1 MSEFEARVKA
11 TLDVKDAESSF
22 NSFKSEVE
30 GKVIKIKLDPD
41 VVGKKADFLKKV
53 ENLFNSASSV
63 VSKAGV
69 NLGQDFSNSV
79 EKAISSTVPKKV
91 SSSFKSFS
99 DLKIKDLNIKPVV
112 DDSGLID
119 LEKTATHLANA
130 LSNFGQVNISKI
142 LNDDGTLDRY
152 VVKIEQIHDG
162 LKQLSNFSLKIDNGT
177 LVPSGKNKIT
187 ESVIKRKTTTPKQL
201 EHEALENAERIK
213 EIQDRITKGYYDAQK
228 SNLDKKIAPFKDQDE
243 EEIKKADKAL
253 QEYHESLKKI
263 KDIVSKDDITFEDGQ
278 EVAQEYEKM
287 TTAVE
292 KYNNAMTEVRNKYSK
307 NVDAGVAERG
317 ANSVKTYYENNTRAA
332 KKYGA
337 ELKSLEERYRNVRTE
352 AEKLE
357 IETEFK
363 NLKSKISAEGLT
375 GKSFFDELKRG
386 FKQIGEFTTIYSLL
400 DEIPQVIERM
410 ASETIAVDDAM
421 TQLQMATNVSDSQ
434 AKQLMQTYSEM
445 GDTLKATSVDV
456 ATSAT
461 EWLKQGKTIAES
473 QELATESIIL
483 SKIGDLSSEESTS
496 VITAAMKSYDL
507 QIDEIRGFIDQISA
521 IDMASATDVGGLATA
536 FNEVAANA
544 KQAGVE
550 TEKLLAYAAVIG
562 ETTQE
567 GMASVGTSLNA
578 IFSRMGNIKL
588 SRLKDPES
596 GEDLSNV
603 ETVLGNVGIKLR
615 DSQSEF
621 RDFDEV
627 LDETAS
633 KWSTFSEVTQRSI
646 AQAFSGTHH
655 MNNFLVL
662 MDQWNNVQKYT
673 ETALN
678 SSGESMQKYEVY
690 QESLTGK
697 IEGLK
702 NAFQSLSTTTIEG
715 DFFGGLI
722 DFGTGFLN
730 VLDSVIDKVGILKGT
745 LTVFAGIKF
754 GKTLYKNFDK
764 SDFYKLRYI

>member
-1 MSEFEARVKA
+1 
-11 TLDVKDAESSF
+11 
-22 NSFKSEVE
+22 
-30 GKVIKIKLDPD
+30 
-41 VVGKKADFLKKV
+41 
-53 ENLFNSASSV
+53 
-63 VSKAGV
+63 
-69 NLGQDFSNSV
+69 
-79 EKAISSTVPKKV
+79 
-91 SSSFKSFS
+91 
-99 DLKIKDLNIKPVV
+99 
-112 DDSGLID
+112 
-119 LEKTATHLANA
+119 
-130 LSNFGQVNISKI
+130 
-142 LNDDGTLDRY
+142 
-152 VVKIEQIHDG
+152 
-162 LKQLSNFSLKIDNGT
+162 
-177 LVPSGKNKIT
+177 
-187 ESVIKRKTTTPKQL
+187 
-201 EHEALENAERIK
+201 
-213 EIQDRITKGYYDAQK
+213 
-228 SNLDKKIAPFKDQDE
+228 
-243 EEIKKADKAL
+243 
-253 QEYHESLKKI
+253 
-263 KDIVSKDDITFEDGQ
+263 
-278 EVAQEYEKM
+278 M
-287 TTAVE
+287 TTAIE

-332 KKYGA
+332 KKYGT

-434 AKQLMQTYSEM
+434 EKQIMQTYSEM
-445 GDTLKATSVDV
+445 GDILKATSVDV

-507 QIDEIRGFIDQISA
+507 QIDEIRGFVDQISA

-550 TEKLLAYAAVIG
+550 TQELLAYAAAIG

-567 GMASVGTSLNA
+567 GMESVGTSLNS

-603 ETVLGNVGIKLR
+603 ETVLNNVGIKLR

-621 RDFDEV
+621 RNFGEV
-627 LDETAS
+627 LYETAS
-633 KWSTFSEVTQRSI
+633 KWNNFSSVTQRSI
-646 AQAFSGTHH
+646 AQAF
-655 MNNFLVL
+655 
-662 MDQWNNVQKYT
+662 
-673 ETALN
+673 
-678 SSGESMQKYEVY
+678 
-690 QESLTGK
+690 
-697 IEGLK
+697 
-702 NAFQSLSTTTIEG
+702 
-715 DFFGGLI
+715 
-722 DFGTGFLN
+722 
-730 VLDSVIDKVGILKGT
+730 
-745 LTVFAGIKF
+745 AG
-754 GKTLYKNFDK
+754 
-764 SDFYKLRYI
+764 